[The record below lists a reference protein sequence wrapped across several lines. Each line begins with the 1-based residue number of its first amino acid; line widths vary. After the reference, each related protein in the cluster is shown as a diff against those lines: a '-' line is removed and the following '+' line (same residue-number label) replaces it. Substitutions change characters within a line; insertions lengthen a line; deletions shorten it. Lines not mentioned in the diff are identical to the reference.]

1 MIKLNFDLIYVLILN
16 DDLIHWT
23 ANRFIELM
31 MFAIYVLNLSDD
43 LTSWHMKTRIK
54 NS

>member
-1 MIKLNFDLIYVLILN
+1 MIKLSSDLIYALILN

-31 MFAIYVLNLSDD
+31 MFAICVLNLNDD
-43 LTSWHMKTRIK
+43 LTSWHVKTRIK